1 LFFPPSHVQSILA
14 EQWSREVE
22 KRTNG
27 AVKIE
32 YFPGQT
38 LTKANQCYD
47 GVVEGLSDIGFSV
60 LAYTPGRFPIILA
73 VDLPLGYTSGVVATK
88 VINDVYTQYKPKE
101 LDAKKFNGKEIIDF
115 IGTALKK
122 YQ

>member
-1 LFFPPSHVQSILA
+1 M
-14 EQWSREVE
+14 
-22 KRTNG
+22 
-27 AVKIE
+27 
-32 YFPGQT
+32 
-38 LTKANQCYD
+38 TKANQCYD